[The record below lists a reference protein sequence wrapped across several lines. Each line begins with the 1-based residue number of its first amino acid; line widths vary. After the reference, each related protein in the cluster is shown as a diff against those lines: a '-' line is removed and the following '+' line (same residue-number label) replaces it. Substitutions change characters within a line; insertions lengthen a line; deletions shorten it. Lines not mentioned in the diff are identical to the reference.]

1 LIYLKAKTM
10 KVLFSDSFSKSL
22 KTMIWHDHPIYK
34 VYELFR
40 YKIPA
45 FFKNVWFF
53 RKEMWRFRSWDYSFN
68 LQLLSRSLEK
78 TVHTIEYYGME
89 VDLSRMKKVQKIK
102 RAIELMNNL
111 RTDSYIEMAE
121 KELGELKSID
131 FNFEPTEEN
140 PELFQL
146 VDSDVEEREHNRKV
160 FNLSDKIES
169 EEWKELFSIL
179 KGQDIEEYRKLFDS
193 ASDDEKRDLW
203 DKWFDGSGMKH
214 WWD

>member
-1 LIYLKAKTM
+1 
-10 KVLFSDSFSKSL
+10 
-22 KTMIWHDHPIYK
+22 
-34 VYELFR
+34 
-40 YKIPA
+40 
-45 FFKNVWFF
+45 
-53 RKEMWRFRSWDYSFN
+53 MWRFRSWDYSFN

-102 RAIELMNNL
+102 RAIDLLNNIH
-111 RTDSYIEMAE
+111 TDSYIEMAE
-121 KELGELKSID
+121 KELGELKSVD
-131 FNFEPTEEN
+131 FNFEPTEDN

-160 FNLSDKIES
+160 FILSDKIEA

>member
-1 LIYLKAKTM
+1 MIYLKAKTM

-22 KTMIWHDHPIYK
+22 NTMIWHDHPIYK

-89 VDLSRMKKVQKIK
+89 VDSSRMKKVQKIK

-131 FNFEPTEEN
+131 FNFEPTEDN

-160 FNLSDKIES
+160 FILSDKIES
-169 EEWKELFSIL
+169 DEWKELFSIL

>member
-1 LIYLKAKTM
+1 
-10 KVLFSDSFSKSL
+10 
-22 KTMIWHDHPIYK
+22 MIWHDHPIYK

-89 VDLSRMKKVQKIK
+89 VDSSRMKKVQKIK

-160 FNLSDKIES
+160 FILSDKIES

-193 ASDDEKRDLW
+193 VSDDEKRDLW